1 MTNRKVTEGTEK
13 SEERRLRVAGCRL
26 QVIRVRRVPLGLT
39 RRGDD
44 AETRTPG
51 SRNALD
57 PLRCPCGD
65 LFVPQLPAFPC
76 LGVPV
81 SSFFPVPL
89 LPLLTLPPLL
99 YTSALFSILIKEPTI
114 L

>member
-1 MTNRKVTEGTEK
+1 MTNRKLTEGTEK

-26 QVIRVRRVPLGLT
+26 QVAGYSSEESHVGT
-39 RRGDD
+39 D